1 MVEEARSEMH
11 WLTKRWDTEETEYAK
26 TFSQIQMLCSKPDDQ
41 ASISQAK
48 ELVENLVKPKTRPQ
62 GEKKRGRRA
71 QALLD
76 QQGKKVNAGSL
87 W

>member
-1 MVEEARSEMH
+1 MLKLFRRFRCFAQSPMIKHPFLKPRS
-11 WLTKRWDTEETEYAK
+11 LLRTS
-26 TFSQIQMLCSKPDDQ
+26 F
-41 ASISQAK
+41 
-48 ELVENLVKPKTRPQ
+48 KPKMRPQ

>member
-1 MVEEARSEMH
+1 
-11 WLTKRWDTEETEYAK
+11 
-26 TFSQIQMLCSKPDDQ
+26 MLCSKPDDQ